1 MTSAYADQLLKVP
14 FVVHDLLIMS
24 LTNLTMGTKQLPLLF
39 ALIGVFPT
47 MAQNGVSADPK
58 VQASIA
64 EQTCLLHTDPSAWA
78 SLLLT
83 SDQLERVKRIQEACQ
98 EECKAAGSNAQPSA
112 ISSADGSTVIGEL
125 KNILSKEQY
134 DGWSVWCASHSPGG
148 SLGK

>member
-39 ALIGVFPT
+39 ALIGVIPT
-47 MAQNGVSADPK
+47 MAQSGASADPK

-98 EECKAAGSNAQPSA
+98 EECKAAGSNAQPST